1 MKQLYSLF
9 LFFTL
14 LQFLHPV
21 LTANVPGSL
30 NSVLIPPNALKLG
43 ADPPPGEQI
52 AVYGTQVKVA
62 LLNYLPVRRVD
73 PARYLRVAH
82 NALYDIIKQ
91 LSVAPAGD
99 HRVHAP
105 NLGPWRLGALYITA
119 HNPHLKMTWEILAH
133 ALRGV
138 LDFYD
143 NWGMMLLT
151 AAILE
156 QDLGY
161 VGELRV
167 GNGYQDVG
175 NGTAVGSVNGTETA

>member
-1 MKQLYSLF
+1 M
-9 LFFTL
+9 
-14 LQFLHPV
+14 
-21 LTANVPGSL
+21 
-30 NSVLIPPNALKLG
+30 
-43 ADPPPGEQI
+43 
-52 AVYGTQVKVA
+52 
-62 LLNYLPVRRVD
+62 
-73 PARYLRVAH
+73 
-82 NALYDIIKQ
+82 
-91 LSVAPAGD
+91 
-99 HRVHAP
+99 HAP

-119 HNPHLKMTWEILAH
+119 HNPHLKLTWEILAH

-175 NGTAVGSVNGTETA
+175 NGTAVESVNGTETA

>member
-1 MKQLYSLF
+1 
-9 LFFTL
+9 
-14 LQFLHPV
+14 
-21 LTANVPGSL
+21 
-30 NSVLIPPNALKLG
+30 
-43 ADPPPGEQI
+43 
-52 AVYGTQVKVA
+52 
-62 LLNYLPVRRVD
+62 
-73 PARYLRVAH
+73 
-82 NALYDIIKQ
+82 
-91 LSVAPAGD
+91 
-99 HRVHAP
+99 
-105 NLGPWRLGALYITA
+105 
-119 HNPHLKMTWEILAH
+119 MTWEILAH

>member
-1 MKQLYSLF
+1 M
-9 LFFTL
+9 
-14 LQFLHPV
+14 
-21 LTANVPGSL
+21 
-30 NSVLIPPNALKLG
+30 
-43 ADPPPGEQI
+43 
-52 AVYGTQVKVA
+52 
-62 LLNYLPVRRVD
+62 
-73 PARYLRVAH
+73 
-82 NALYDIIKQ
+82 
-91 LSVAPAGD
+91 
-99 HRVHAP
+99 HAP

-119 HNPHLKMTWEILAH
+119 HNPALKLTWEILAD

-151 AAILE
+151 AAILD

-175 NGTAVGSVNGTETA
+175 NGTAGESVNGTETA